1 MDYVHIETYID
12 KPSFRVNIVENK
24 NGLRIFQLEKF
35 HDKLEPRFYS
45 TRIEEINTE
54 IEKYLFFQYTMNEGN

>member
-1 MDYVHIETYID
+1 MNYVHIETYID

-24 NGLRIFQLEKF
+24 NGLHVFHLEKF
-35 HDKLEPRFYS
+35 HDKLEPYFYS

-54 IEKYLFFQYTMNEGN
+54 IEAYLSFQYTMNEGS